1 MATFTGRSQSMTQ
14 IYNTFRRFVFALLL
28 IPILFFLQ
36 VPSPAHAIEPSSASP
51 TPNLFS
57 YVTETD
63 LTDKQ
68 ASQLAVYRSA
78 RTTVEIRLIQVQTDL
93 LERGDAVNLNLLHNQ
108 NVALDRVGVEK
119 RTPHDYSWFGN
130 SSRTQNEAILV
141 VEGNDIDGTIQA
153 GTQLYSI
160 RPLGNG
166 LQALI
171 QVDQSAFPP
180 DEPPEFERIQRQFDR
195 QVDLQQLREGIDAS
209 NLRDDGSIITV
220 LVAYTPAAK
229 SQANDIDALIQL
241 AVDQTNESYAN
252 SQIKPRLSLVH
263 KYETNYTEDGD
274 MMMGMLIDLKR
285 FERDDDGFMDEV
297 HSLRDKYAADVAVL
311 IRSPGDFCGWATLMA
326 NANTAFALVAQN
338 CMVDNHTFAHEIG
351 HLQGAEH
358 NPEADGLNR
367 IFAHGHGYCYLDDY
381 WRTIMSIRPK
391 EGCQSRLKYWSNPNV
406 TYNGLPMGTTATHDN
421 HRVLNETAYTVANF
435 RPSPQ
440 RAHFVSPALNTGEAP

>member
-1 MATFTGRSQSMTQ
+1 MTQ
-14 IYNTFRRFVFALLL
+14 VYNTFRRLVFALLL

-57 YVTETD
+57 YITETD

-108 NVALDRVGVEK
+108 NVALDRVRVEK

-130 SSRTQNEAILV
+130 SSRTQDEAILV
-141 VEGNDIDGTIQA
+141 VEGNDIDGTIQS

-195 QVDLQQLREGIDAS
+195 QVDLQQLREGINAS

-229 SQANDIDALIQL
+229 S
-241 AVDQTNESYAN
+241 
-252 SQIKPRLSLVH
+252 
-263 KYETNYTEDGD
+263 G
-274 MMMGMLIDLKR
+274 KR
-285 FERDDDGFMDEV
+285 
-297 HSLRDKYAADVAVL
+297 Y
-311 IRSPGDFCGWATLMA
+311 
-326 NANTAFALVAQN
+326 
-338 CMVDNHTFAHEIG
+338 
-351 HLQGAEH
+351 
-358 NPEADGLNR
+358 
-367 IFAHGHGYCYLDDY
+367 
-381 WRTIMSIRPK
+381 
-391 EGCQSRLKYWSNPNV
+391 
-406 TYNGLPMGTTATHDN
+406 
-421 HRVLNETAYTVANF
+421 
-435 RPSPQ
+435 
-440 RAHFVSPALNTGEAP
+440 